1 MSTCERCDALIAAA
15 RELIRAVEA
24 EVPLLG
30 IPSGDGRFIDLS
42 AWDGC
47 VSPYNGEEFR
57 RDRVTFIHRSLAIRE
72 AISELRALFESQP
85 CDSPHSGPSEAPGA
99 VFGDGV
105 RG

>member
-30 IPSGDGRFIDLS
+30 IPSGDGKFIDLS
-42 AWDGC
+42 AWDG
-47 VSPYNGEEFR
+47 
-57 RDRVTFIHRSLAIRE
+57 
-72 AISELRALFESQP
+72 SQP

-105 RG
+105 GG